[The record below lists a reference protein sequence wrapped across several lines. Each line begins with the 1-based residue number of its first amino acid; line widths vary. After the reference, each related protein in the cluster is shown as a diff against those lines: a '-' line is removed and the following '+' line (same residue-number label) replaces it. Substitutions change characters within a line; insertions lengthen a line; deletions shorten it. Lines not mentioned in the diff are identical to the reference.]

1 MLEKLKEQ
9 VLQANLDLVSSGL
22 VTLTWGNVSGIDFA
36 EDLVVI
42 KPSGVPYNVLRADD
56 MVVLDLNGKVVEGS
70 RKPSSDTATHLK
82 LYNAFP
88 MIGGITHTHSSY
100 ASMFAQAC
108 KEIPCLGTTHADHF
122 NGSVPVTRYLSE
134 EEVKTD
140 YELNTGTLIIE
151 RFAQLDVVA
160 LPAVLVAGHA
170 PFTWGKD
177 ATDSAKNALALER
190 VAQMALGTLQLNP
203 TIGELPQHIREK
215 HFERK
220 HGPKAYYGQP

>member
-9 VLQANLDLVSSGL
+9 ILQTNLELANMGL
-22 VTLTWGNVSGIDFA
+22 VTLTWGNVSGIDFT
-36 EDLVVI
+36 EKLIVI
-42 KPSGVPYNVLRADD
+42 KPSGVPYNVLCADD
-56 MVVLDLNGKVVEGS
+56 MVVVDLSGNMVEGK
-70 RKPSSDTATHLK
+70 RKPSSDTPTHLK
-82 LYNAFP
+82 LYNAFQ
-88 MIGGITHTHSSY
+88 MIGGITHTHSPY

-122 NGSVPVTRYLSE
+122 NRAIPVTRFLTE
-134 EEVKTD
+134 KEVEND
-140 YELNTGTLIIE
+140 YEANTGTIIIE
-151 RFAQLDVVA
+151 RFAQLDIIG

-177 ATDSAKNALALER
+177 AADSVKNALALER

-203 TIGELPQHIREK
+203 NIVELPKYIREK

-220 HGPKAYYGQP
+220 HGPEAYYGQK

>member
-70 RKPSSDTATHLK
+70 RKPSSDTSTHLK

-108 KEIPCLGTTHADHF
+108 REIPCLGTTHADHF
-122 NGSVPVTRYLSE
+122 NGAVPVTRYLSE

-140 YELNTGTLIIE
+140 YEANTGTLIIE

-177 ATDSAKNALALER
+177 AADSAKNALALER
-190 VAQMALGTLQLNP
+190 VAQMALGTFQLNP
-203 TIGELPQHIREK
+203 SIGELPRHIREK